1 MAEPVEPDAVG
12 VRARVLPGG
21 FVVSDDPTLVDL
33 DAAWQFLKSEAY
45 WGRDRTIDDLETQ
58 IANSWRVVGAYT
70 DDAAAEQVGFCRAWS
85 DGVRNAY
92 LADVYV
98 LGTHRRRGL
107 GTALVRHMV
116 DDGPGADFRWL
127 LHTADAHELY
137 ARFGFDRPDRT
148 LLERPAR

>member
-1 MAEPVEPDAVG
+1 MVEPDADG

-45 WGRDRTIDDLETQ
+45 WGRDRTIEDLEAQ
-58 IANSWRVVGAYT
+58 IANSWRVVGLYT
-70 DDAAAEQVGFCRAWS
+70 DDADATQLGFCRAWS
-85 DGVRNAY
+85 DGVRSAY

-98 LGTHRRRGL
+98 LGSHRGRGL
-107 GTALVRHMV
+107 GAALVRHMV
-116 DDGPGADFRWL
+116 DDGPGARFRWL

-148 LLERPAR
+148 FMERPSR

>member
-1 MAEPVEPDAVG
+1 MVAPDAAG
-12 VRARVLPGG
+12 IRARDLPGG

-33 DAAWQFLKSEAY
+33 DAVWTFLKSEAY
-45 WGRDRTIDDLETQ
+45 WGRDRTQDELEAQ
-58 IANSWRVVGAYT
+58 IANAWRVVGLYT
-70 DDAAAEQVGFCRAWS
+70 ADAATTQVGFCRAWS
-85 DGVRNAY
+85 DGVRSAY

-98 LGTHRRRGL
+98 LGSHRGRGL

-116 DDGPGADFRWL
+116 DDGPGARFRWL
-127 LHTADAHELY
+127 LHTADAHDLY

>member
-1 MAEPVEPDAVG
+1 MVPAPDANG
-12 VRARVLPGG
+12 VRARALPGG

-45 WGRDRTIDDLETQ
+45 WGRDRTIEDLETQ
-58 IANSWRVVGAYT
+58 IADAWRVVGVYT
-70 DDAAAEQVGFCRAWS
+70 DDPAADQVGFCRAWS

-98 LGTHRRRGL
+98 LGSHRGRGL
-107 GTALVRHMV
+107 GTALVRHMI
-116 DDGPGADFRWL
+116 DDGPGAHFRWL